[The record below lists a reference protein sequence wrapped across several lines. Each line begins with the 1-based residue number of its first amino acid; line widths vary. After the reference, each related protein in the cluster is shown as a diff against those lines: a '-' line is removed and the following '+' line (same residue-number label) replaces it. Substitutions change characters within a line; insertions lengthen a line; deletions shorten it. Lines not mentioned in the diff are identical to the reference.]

1 LVTDGIAS
9 AVAKAKNAAGG
20 KSVYV
25 IGGASIEPAAPGR
38 WIGRRAADAITL
50 S

>member
-25 IGGASIEPAAPGR
+25 IGGASIEQQLL
-38 WIGRRAADAITL
+38 DAGLVDELRTR
-50 S
+50 SR